1 MGKKD
6 NIRKLVIFLTLSLS
20 HKIGGIV
27 NENKIYVEKYRKES
41 VNFLNNAKKVALKEN
56 WNIQDKKIIKERLR
70 KELMEELNK
79 RDFLDNR
86 KFDVME
92 EEMNKALRSLDL
104 KD

>member
-86 KFDVME
+86 KFDIME
-92 EEMNKALRSLDL
+92 EEMNKALKSLDL

>member
-1 MGKKD
+1 MGKKN

-20 HKIGGIV
+20 HKIGSIV

-41 VNFLNNAKKVALKEN
+41 VNFLNNAKKVVLKEN

-70 KELMEELNK
+70 KELMEELSK

-86 KFDVME
+86 KFDIME
-92 EEMNKALRSLDL
+92 EEMNKALESLGF
-104 KD
+104 